1 MREMITSN
9 IIKKS
14 LLDEVSITK
23 KNNNNHS
30 EKWCKGEKELEIRS
44 LMIRCLLSLWL
55 FTFVINLSRFT
66 IF

>member
-1 MREMITSN
+1 MIASN

-14 LLDEVSITK
+14 LLDEESITK
-23 KNNNNHS
+23 KNYNNQS
-30 EKWCKGEKELEIRS
+30 EKSCNGEKGLEIRS